1 MSTATE
7 TRTAERG
14 AASAR
19 TRSAGSLG
27 AIVSAELIKLLR
39 RPATWVLL
47 GLWPALQLVFSTL
60 IPYVSYRRGASYE
73 GSPPEALLASTL
85 PDRLVENTLSGL
97 PLFGGALLLTLGAL
111 LAGSEY
117 GWGTLKTLLGQGPR
131 RLTVL
136 AGQLLALVMVL
147 AGTVLFS
154 FLLTALVSWAVARGS
169 DATVDWP
176 SAAQLARGFGGGLL
190 IATTWGALG
199 MLLGTALRSTA
210 LPIGL
215 GLVWVLAVENLIVNV
230 AAPLLGAFD
239 AAQKALPGVN
249 AGSLVAALA
258 SDQADLRTPGVA
270 AIVDGGQAA
279 WVLAG
284 FLVVFTALTALLLT
298 RRDVV

>member
-1 MSTATE
+1 MSTATG
-7 TRTAERG
+7 TRAPERG
-14 AASAR
+14 APPAR
-19 TRSAGSLG
+19 TRTVGSLG
-27 AIVSAELIKLLR
+27 AIVSAELLKLVR

-47 GLWPALQLVFSTL
+47 GLWPALQLVFSTV

-111 LAGSEY
+111 LTGSEY

-136 AGQLLALVMVL
+136 AGQLLALLLVL
-147 AGTVLFS
+147 AGTVLLS
-154 FLLTALVSWAVARGS
+154 FLLTALASWAI
-169 DATVDWP
+169 ATGASAAVDWP
-176 SAAQLARGFGGGLL
+176 TAGQLLRGFGGGLL

-230 AAPLLGAFD
+230 AAPLLGFFD
-239 AAQKALPGVN
+239 AAQAALPGVN

-258 SDQADLRTPGVA
+258 GDHAELRTPGVA
-270 AIVDGGQAA
+270 AVVDGGQAA

-284 FLVVFTALTALLLT
+284 FLVLFTALTGLLLA
-298 RRDVV
+298 RRDVT